1 MDFGGR
7 GNSGKHGAGQVRQ
20 IRGDGVGTAAD
31 GELFTACDVC
41 GFPVCRPCYEYE
53 RKDGTQACPQCKTKY
68 KRHKGSPPVHGE
80 ENEDVDADDVSDYNY
95 PASGNQDQK
104 QTVAERMLTW
114 HTNSRG
120 SDVGLAKY
128 DSGEIGHGKY
138 DSGEIPRGYIPS
150 LTHKQISGEIPGAS
164 PDHMMS
170 PVGNIGRRGHQ
181 FSYVN
186 HSRMFINWKPCLLS

>member
-1 MDFGGR
+1 VIGAGAMDGG
-7 GNSGKHGAGQVRQ
+7 GSSGAANSGKHGAGQVCQ
-20 IRGDGVGTAAD
+20 ICGDGVGTVAD
-31 GELFTACDVC
+31 GELFIACDVC

-104 QTVAERMLTW
+104 QKIAERMLTW
-114 HTNSRG
+114 RTNSRG

-150 LTHKQISGEIPGAS
+150 LTHSQVGA
-164 PDHMMS
+164 
-170 PVGNIGRRGHQ
+170 R
-181 FSYVN
+181 F
-186 HSRMFINWKPCLLS
+186 